1 MSSLF
6 EITAAVRKQSRE
18 EFLKQY
24 PSPVL
29 LVQTDQLNR
38 ERSFKTN
45 TISGATADLARA
57 MATGAVKLSPD
68 VSKYE
73 VLPVVKSK
81 NSPWAGRIS
90 IGRARN
96 NDIVVEDASVSKM
109 HAHLI
114 EEGAGFKI
122 TDASS
127 HNGTVVNGTKLDAA
141 ATSTIKS
148 KDVVVFGAIVT
159 KLLGAADLYEFVVK
173 EIILVDPKT

>member
-57 MATGAVKLSPD
+57 MATGTVKLNPD

-73 VLPVVKSK
+73 VMPVVKSK

-96 NDIVVEDASVSKM
+96 NDIVIEDASVSKM
-109 HAHLI
+109 HAHVI
-114 EEGAGFKI
+114 DEGPAFKI
-122 TDASS
+122 ADASS
-127 HNGTVVNGTKLDAA
+127 HNGTVVNGQKLEGTNAV
-141 ATSTIKS
+141 TLKS
-148 KDVVVFGAIVT
+148 KDAVVFGAIVT
-159 KLLGAADLYEFVVK
+159 KLLSAADLYEFVVK

>member
-6 EITAAVRKQSRE
+6 EITAAVRKHTRE

-29 LVQTDQLNR
+29 LVQTDQMNR

-73 VLPVVKSK
+73 VLPVTKSK

-96 NDIVVEDASVSKM
+96 NDIVIEDASVSKM

-114 EEGAGFKI
+114 EESGSFKI
-122 TDASS
+122 ADASS
-127 HNGTVVNGTKLDAA
+127 HNGTVVNGHKLEGTASA
-141 ATSTIKS
+141 ELKS
-148 KDVVVFGAIVT
+148 KDAVVFGAIVT
-159 KLLGAADLYEFVVK
+159 KLLAPTDLYEFVVK
-173 EIILVDPKT
+173 EIILVDPKN